1 MDADLPI
8 YNVRTMEEHL
18 NDSAFAMM
26 PLRYGAAIAGAQGLL
41 GLLLAAMG
49 LYGVV
54 YYVVSQRTREIGV
67 RMALGARGFDILRLV
82 ARDGLRHTL
91 IGLAIG
97 LLVSLGFAAIL
108 TKVLYGLAPAPA
120 PVFAAVTVLLAA
132 VATLACY
139 LPARRATK
147 VDPMVALRC
156 E

>member
-1 MDADLPI
+1 
-8 YNVRTMEEHL
+8 
-18 NDSAFAMM
+18 MM
-26 PLRYGAAIAGAQGLL
+26 PLKYGAVLAGAQGLL

-54 YYVVSQRTREIGV
+54 SYVVSQRTREIGV
-67 RMALGARGFDILRLV
+67 RVALGASRFNILRLV
-82 ARDGLRHTL
+82 ARDGLRLTL

-97 LLVSLGFAAIL
+97 LLVALGFASIL
-108 TKVLYGLAPAPA
+108 TKVLYGLAPAAA
-120 PVFAAVTVLLAA
+120 PVFAAVAVLLAV